1 MRIALHDSD
10 KAVSYKDSLSCDIS
24 VEDRKVF
31 HSKNTFPNLALMK
44 LSAWHK
50 TQGDTIEWFRPI
62 EQETY
67 DKVYS
72 SKVFTFNK
80 EDPNLL
86 VPAEKGGTGYGLL
99 SNLDDNIEHIMPDYS
114 LYDIN
119 YSMGFLT
126 RGCLRSCSWCV
137 VPKKEGKIRKNA
149 DLEEFVQHK
158 DVVFLDNN
166 VLAHDHG
173 INSLEK
179 IGRMGLSVDFNQ
191 GMDARLIDD
200 GIARIMGKIKWLYAV
215 RLACDDVSQIKS
227 IQKAVQHLRW
237 HNVTPRRYFCY
248 VLVKDVGDA
257 LERIRF
263 LKGLDLDPFAQPYIA
278 PDGTPPTIEQKRFA
292 RWVNM
297 KAAFKTVPWEDNESA
312 YNIKV

>member
-1 MRIALHDSD
+1 MKIALHDSD
-10 KAVSYKDSLSCDIS
+10 KATSFKDSLFCDVA

-50 TQGDTIEWFRPI
+50 AQGDTIEWFRPI
-62 EQETY
+62 EQDTY
-67 DKVYS
+67 DKIYS
-72 SKVFTFNK
+72 SKVFTFNE
-80 EDPNLL
+80 EDRNLL
-86 VPAEKGGTGYGLL
+86 VPAVKGGTGYGLME
-99 SNLDDNIEHIMPDYS
+99 SLDESIEHTMPDYS
-114 LYDIN
+114 LYGID

-126 RGCLRSCSWCV
+126 RGCLRSCPWCV
-137 VPKKEGKIRKNA
+137 VPKKEGKIRKHA
-149 DLEEFVQHK
+149 DLDEFVQHK
-158 DVVFLDNN
+158 NVVFLDNN

-179 IGRMGLSVDFNQ
+179 IARMGLSVDFNQ

-200 GIARIMGKIKWLYAV
+200 GIARIMGRIKWLYAV
-215 RLACDDVSQIKS
+215 RLACDDVTQMKS
-227 IQKAVQHLRW
+227 IQNAVQHLRW

-248 VLVKDVGDA
+248 VLVKDIADA

-278 PDGTPPTIEQKRFA
+278 PDGTPPTKEQREFA

-297 KAAFKTVPWEDNESA
+297 KATFKTVPWEDYE
-312 YNIKV
+312 KHV